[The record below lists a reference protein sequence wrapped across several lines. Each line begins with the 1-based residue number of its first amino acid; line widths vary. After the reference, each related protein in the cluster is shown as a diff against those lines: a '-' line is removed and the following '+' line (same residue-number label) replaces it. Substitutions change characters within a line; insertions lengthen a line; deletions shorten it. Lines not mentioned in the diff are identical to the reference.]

1 VMDHLANG
9 SVDAKLAAGAV
20 SLVEAVRWSRHAL
33 AGLGHAHAM
42 GVLHRDIKPGNL
54 LLDDELRA
62 VLSDFGIAEDT
73 VRNLLANPNVYGVHA
88 APELLQ
94 GLGSSVQTDIFAMG
108 CTLYRLATGTYP
120 FASIADIQ
128 AWVEPKDAHKLDP
141 QIPLSLTRVL
151 RNALA
156 RDPADRYADA
166 RRMNEDLGDCGI
178 RNAWTPIAVPAS
190 VEAWSA
196 ETAEGIYELR
206 VIARPRAGDFEV
218 IARLDQ
224 GAGLRQVLR
233 KTCQTR
239 ARALQERRQAL
250 VRVVE
255 GTRLR

>member
-1 VMDHLANG
+1 MAPQLPAQQPLIANRYRLAGHLGNGNFGEVWRGRDVQQDVEVAVKLVAPHVTLDEVLLETQLLTRLRDHERVVTVRNVSIDPPVPFIVMYYLPSG
-9 SVDAKLAAGAV
+9 SVEARLESGQV
-20 SLVEAVRWSRHAL
+20 SLVQAVRWTRNAL

-94 GLGSSVQTDIFAMG
+94 GLGSSVQTDIFALG

-128 AWVEPKDAHKLDP
+128 AWVGPKDAHKLNP

-151 RNALA
+151 
-156 RDPADRYADA
+156 
-166 RRMNEDLGDCGI
+166 
-178 RNAWTPIAVPAS
+178 
-190 VEAWSA
+190 
-196 ETAEGIYELR
+196 
-206 VIARPRAGDFEV
+206 
-218 IARLDQ
+218 
-224 GAGLRQVLR
+224 
-233 KTCQTR
+233 
-239 ARALQERRQAL
+239 
-250 VRVVE
+250 
-255 GTRLR
+255 